1 MSVFQ
6 LVIHSADEPYYDGA
20 CESVIVP
27 TEDGLLGILAHHI
40 PMVAGIVPGVLTMTL
55 PGGEKKQVVV
65 SEGMIKIHD
74 NEVNVLV
81 DALERPE
88 DIDANRAKR
97 AADEAKEQMLQKK
110 SYAEF
115 LEAEADLKRAINRMK
130 ASQHLR

>member
-6 LVIHSADEPYYDGA
+6 LVIHSADEPFYDGA
-20 CESVIVP
+20 CKSVTVP
-27 TEDGLLGILAHHI
+27 TEEGLIGIWAHHS
-40 PMVAGIVPGVLTMTL
+40 PMVAGVVPGILTMTM
-55 PGGEKKQVVV
+55 PDDTKQQLVV

-110 SYAEF
+110 SHAEY

-130 ASQHLR
+130 ASARR

>member
-1 MSVFQ
+1 MALFQ
-6 LVIHSADEPYYDGA
+6 LVVHSADEPFYDGA
-20 CESVIVP
+20 CQSVIVP
-27 TEDGLLGILAHHI
+27 TEDGFMGILAHHN
-40 PMVAGIVPGVLTMTL
+40 PMVAGIVPGIMTMTM
-55 PGGEKKQVVV
+55 PDGTKQQLSV

-115 LEAEADLKRAINRMK
+115 KSAEADLKRAINRMK
-130 ASQHLR
+130 ASSLR